1 MNDEVKIN
9 LPIQDFE
16 VPDLRQS
23 VGWDR
28 RDSDFPALLGRCNF
42 WAGVRNE
49 AHKLIAFG
57 YVAGTGLQHGY
68 MEDIMVHPDYHGGGI
83 GKALV
88 SRLLEEAD
96 RTGLEIVTVTFAEA
110 HASFYEKSGFKPCPG
125 GLWKSG
131 SN

>member
-57 YVAGTGLQHGY
+57 YVAGRGF
-68 MEDIMVHPDYHGGGI
+68 
-83 GKALV
+83 
-88 SRLLEEAD
+88 S
-96 RTGLEIVTVTFAEA
+96 TVTWRISWYIRITTAE
-110 HASFYEKSGFKPCPG
+110 ESGR
-125 GLWKSG
+125 LWCRACWKRRTERDLRS
-131 SN
+131 